1 MLVQPRPEFRNLT
14 KSAVL
19 AALDDPDPKNPI
31 AVEVARLIAAY
42 TDNVQQHVRLGG
54 MPSDMLRVNGRWP
67 IEEIAMRLA
76 SDAFGETG
84 AKTL

>member
-1 MLVQPRPEFRNLT
+1 MLVQTKPEFRNLSE
-14 KSAVL
+14 SAVL

-31 AVEVARLIAAY
+31 AIEAARLVAAY

-54 MPSDMLRVNGRWP
+54 MPFDMLRVKAHCP

-76 SDAFGETG
+76 SDAFREAG
-84 AKTL
+84 AQTL